1 MSISVSVGEPG
12 AVEITCGDGV
22 ALRGHIWPHAR
33 GEKAGT
39 VIVNPA
45 TGVLARYYHRY
56 AAFLAGH
63 GFDVLTYDYRGIG
76 ASRPASLRDC
86 GYRWRDWGERDFE
99 AVLHLAMRLDP
110 GAPVMVVGHSI
121 GGFLPGLAESAP
133 GIARMLTVGAQ
144 YAWWRDYVAGRRLR
158 LFLKWHVAMP
168 ALTALCG
175 YFPGRR
181 LGWLEDLP
189 AGVANEWS
197 FRRARMELSHPETE
211 RGDVLRRLAAV
222 SAPILAVG
230 VTDDQ
235 LGTPEAIGRA
245 LGYYA
250 GSNATQVLL
259 SPEDFD
265 RQEIGHFGLFH
276 SRHAPDFW
284 LDTLLWLGDGINP
297 WPGKVIG

>member
-1 MSISVSVGEPG
+1 MSIAVSVFEPRT
-12 AVEITCGDGV
+12 VEIVCADGV

-33 GEKAGT
+33 GERAGT
-39 VIVNPA
+39 VILNAA

-63 GFDVLTYDYRGIG
+63 GFDVVTYDYRGIG
-76 ASRPASLRDC
+76 ASRPASLRHC

-99 AVLHLAMRLDP
+99 AVVKFARRLDP
-110 GAPVMVVGHSI
+110 GAPLMVVGHSI
-121 GGFLPGLAESAP
+121 GGFLPGLAQSTF
-133 GIARMLTVGAQ
+133 GITRMLTVGAQ
-144 YAWWRDYVAGRRLR
+144 YAWWRDYAANRRLR

-175 YFPGRR
+175 YFPGRW

-189 AGVANEWS
+189 AGVAKEWS
-197 FRRARMELSHPETE
+197 FRRARMELSHPQAE
-211 RGDVLRRLAAV
+211 RADVLRRLAAV

-230 VTDDQ
+230 LSDDE

-245 LGYYA
+245 LGYYTGA
-250 GSNATQVLL
+250 STTQVLL
-259 SPEDFD
+259 SPDDFD
-265 RQEIGHFGLFH
+265 RPEIGHFGLFH

-284 LDTLLWLGDGINP
+284 LDTLLWLRDGINP
-297 WPGKVIG
+297 WPGKVTG